1 MFRFSV
7 RFNQCLS
14 TWADKTPDDVTTNYM
29 FDGTNCANKDA
40 NSTKGPWC
48 QGQKQGCYNRRYIS
62 SEDPSVAPSV
72 APTSIPTQVPSTT
85 ALSCSSQ
92 CSSSRPTILVDGA
105 VFRQLILNCINENE
119 GCFPA
124 YADEIGC
131 WDVSLVTDMSQ
142 AFGQQVDFNQSL
154 SDFNEPLN
162 CWDVGQ
168 VTDMNAMFDGAISFN
183 QPIDNWDVSKVTN
196 TYFMFK
202 GVNIADLFYK
212 IELIDKEKEN
222 HQAIIL
228 LDKITKFRT
237 VQGGVRRAE
246 GRDGGRGGGLGEKE
260 L

>member
-1 MFRFSV
+1 LV
-7 RFNQCLS
+7 
-14 TWADKTPDDVTTNYM
+14 
-29 FDGTNCANKDA
+29 
-40 NSTKGPWC
+40 
-48 QGQKQGCYNRRYIS
+48 
-62 SEDPSVAPSV
+62 EPSV
-72 APTSIPTQVPSTT
+72 APTSIPTQVSSTT

-92 CSSSRPTILVDGA
+92 CSSSRPTIFVDGA

-119 GCFPA
+119 ECIPA

-142 AFGQQVDFNQSL
+142 AFGQQADFNQSL

-212 IELIDKEKEN
+212 IELIDKEKKEN
-222 HQAIIL
+222 LQAGVLIN
-228 LDKITKFRT
+228 KITNFRT
-237 VQGGVRRAE
+237 VQRGGRRVE
-246 GRDGGRGGGLGEKE
+246 GRGGGRGGGLGEKE